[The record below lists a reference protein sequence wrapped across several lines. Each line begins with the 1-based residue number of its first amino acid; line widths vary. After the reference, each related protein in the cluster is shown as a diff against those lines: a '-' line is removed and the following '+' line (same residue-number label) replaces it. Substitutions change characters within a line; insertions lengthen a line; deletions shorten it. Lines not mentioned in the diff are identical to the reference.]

1 MVGIG
6 SAQEQPRQ
14 SLVSGPRI
22 TRTELQHENGT
33 ALMIAAW
40 KETMLGG
47 HPCDIYRPDDPHP
60 NGYVII
66 YLHGVHLQRL
76 VDKTAFTEA
85 FAKHR
90 LTVVAPMTQRSWWT
104 NRICPE
110 FDPQLTSEQHLLQN
124 VLPYLE
130 SQFGCRP
137 PRIGLLGTSMGGQ
150 GALRFSYK
158 YPRQFPIVA
167 ALSPAID
174 YQTRF
179 YEEHDTISQMYDD
192 PESVRQD
199 TALLHVHPL
208 NWPKHQFF
216 CCDPSDYRWWDSADR
231 LRMKLHSLGIPFE
244 CDLETSGGGHG
255 FEYYSRMAS
264 RAVDFLATRLD
275 QEYRSNPD
283 AV

>member
-1 MVGIG
+1 MGDRWEEVT
-6 SAQEQPRQ
+6 
-14 SLVSGPRI
+14 V
-22 TRTELQHENGT
+22 
-33 ALMIAAW
+33 
-40 KETMLGG
+40 GG
-47 HPCDIYRPDDPHP
+47 HPCDVYHPPKPHAR
-60 NGYVII
+60 GFVVI

-76 VDKTAFTEA
+76 VDKPAFTAA
-85 FAKHR
+85 FAKHG

-110 FDPQLTSEQHLLQN
+110 FDARLTAEQHLLQN
-124 VLPYLE
+124 VLPYVD
-130 SQFGCRP
+130 QRFGASA
-137 PRIGLLGTSMGGQ
+137 PRVGLLGTSMGGQ

-158 YPRQFPIVA
+158 HPRLFPVVA

-174 YQTRF
+174 YQQRF

-216 CCDPSDYRWWDSADR
+216 SCDPTDYRWWDSADR

-255 FEYYSRMAS
+255 FEYYSRIAP
-264 RAVDFLATRLD
+264 RAIEFLVMRLE
-275 QEYRSNPD
+275 QEARSQPE